1 MTTCSPESESAAD
14 DNVSWRELLRH
25 LPVAVVV
32 YEAVDDGEDFVIR
45 EFNQTAERIEGVA
58 KEQVIGRCLSAA
70 FPRVRELGLFSA
82 LQRVWRTGKPEHHPA
97 SLYEGGRKAGWR
109 ENHVFRIPGGELVA
123 VYDDVSGRKQ
133 VALLQAIRQVTQ
145 VITRERNRESLL
157 QNACL
162 GLTSTRS
169 YYTAWIGLLD
179 AQVGAMRLFQSGL
192 GEDAAAL
199 QERLVLGN
207 WPQCVSRAL
216 GEREVVAIGSVAA
229 MCGDCPISSRCK
241 DGHTIAAR
249 LEHEGMV
256 LGVVVVS
263 MPRELLPDPDELSLF
278 RAVVSDMAAA
288 FHALQVADERAAAER
303 ALQESQQRY
312 RSLFDALD
320 DAAFLADVQTG
331 RILDANRRAEALL
344 GRPRSEIVG
353 MRQAEFH
360 PAEKVDAAGEPF
372 GHAVQNDLADHN
384 SEVIRKDGTIV
395 PVTIKA
401 STFSLSGRFLAV
413 SLLRDVTEQKQ
424 LQAQFRQAQKM
435 EAIGR
440 LAGGVAHDF
449 NNLLTAITGFSELLK
464 SSLDA
469 DDPRHDDIDEVL
481 RSADRAAGLTRQLL
495 AFSRRQVLQPQV
507 LFLNDVVGE
516 TSKMLK
522 RVIGEDI
529 ELRLELAPELDA
541 IEADPGQVHQV
552 IMNLAV
558 NARDAMP
565 KGGKLT
571 IETRNLL
578 LGADQ
583 APADSNAS
591 FGPHVMLAVSDTGVG
606 MDRATIS
613 CLFEP
618 FFTTKPKGQG
628 TGLGLATVYGIVQ
641 QSGGQ
646 ISVDSEPGRGSTFR
660 ICFPRTE
667 KTAAEISDVP
677 DVVRAPRGDETVL
690 VVEDDEAVR
699 CVVRRTLT
707 KAGYAILEASSAEE
721 ALTICENHR
730 EQIHLVL
737 TDVVL
742 PGLGGPELAAR
753 LTGDCAQAAVLY
765 MSGYT
770 DRALVHHGVLDK
782 GTHFL
787 HKPFTPSAL
796 ARKVRAVLDNQPD
809 APHAEALPAEGS
821 ARQRPRVARDP
832 AARTRKK
839 RAMTPNRRKARAKS

>member
-1 MTTCSPESESAAD
+1 MTCSPEGKSAAD
-14 DNVSWRELLRH
+14 GDVSWRELLRH
-25 LPVAVVV
+25 VPVAVVI
-32 YEAVDDGEDFVIR
+32 YEAVDDGEDFIIR
-45 EFNQTAERIEGVA
+45 EFNQTAERIEGVPR
-58 KEQVIGRCLSAA
+58 EQVIDRRVSAA
-70 FPRVRELGLFSA
+70 FPGVQRLGLFSSF
-82 LQRVWRTGKPEHHPA
+82 QRVWRTGNPEHHPA
-97 SLYEGGRKAGWR
+97 SLYEDGRNVGWR
-109 ENHVFRIPGGELVA
+109 ENHVFRVPGGELVA

-133 VALLQAIRQVTQ
+133 VALLRAIRQVTQ
-145 VITRERNRESLL
+145 IITRERTRESLL

-169 YYTAWIGLLD
+169 YYTAWIGVLD

-192 GEDAAAL
+192 GEDGAAL
-199 QERLVLGN
+199 QERLVLGS

-216 GEREVVAIGSVAA
+216 GNPDVVVIGNAA
-229 MCGDCPISSRCK
+229 TTCGDCPVTGRCK
-241 DGHTIAAR
+241 DAQVIAAQ
-249 LEHEGMV
+249 LAHEGIV
-256 LGVVVVS
+256 LGIVVVS

-278 RAVVSDMAAA
+278 RGVVNDLASA
-288 FHALQVADERAAAER
+288 FHAIQVAEERAVAER

-353 MRQAEFH
+353 MRQTEFH
-360 PAEKVDAAGEPF
+360 PSDRAEGAGAPF
-372 GHAVQNDLADHN
+372 VHVLQSDVTDHH

-395 PVTIKA
+395 PVMIKA
-401 STFSLSGRFLAV
+401 STFSLAGRVLAV

-464 SSLDA
+464 SSFDT
-469 DDPRHDDIDEVL
+469 DDPRRDDVDEVL
-481 RSADRAAGLTRQLL
+481 RSAERAAGLTRQLL

-507 LFLNDVVGE
+507 LFLNGVVGE
-516 TSKMLK
+516 SSKMLK

-529 ELRLELAPELDA
+529 ELRLELAPDLDP

-552 IMNLAV
+552 IMNLVV

-578 LGADQ
+578 LSEDHAR
-583 APADSNAS
+583 AHANAS
-591 FGPHVMLAVSDTGVG
+591 SGPHVMLAVSDTGVG
-606 MDRATIS
+606 MDDATLS

-628 TGLGLATVYGIVQ
+628 TGLGLATVYGIVE

-646 ISVDSEPGRGSTFR
+646 ISVDSELGRGTTFR

-667 KTAAEISDVP
+667 KVQAETSAQP

-690 VVEDDEAVR
+690 VVEDDTAVR
-699 CVVRRTLT
+699 GVVRRALT
-707 KAGYAILEASSAEE
+707 RAGYAIREAASAEE
-721 ALTICENHR
+721 ALTICENH
-730 EQIHLVL
+730 QGPVHLVL

-742 PGLGGPELAAR
+742 PGLNGPELAAR
-753 LTGDCAQAAVLY
+753 LTGSCARAAVLF

-770 DRALVHHGVLDK
+770 DRAIVHHGVLDK
-782 GTHFL
+782 GTNFL
-787 HKPFTPSAL
+787 QKPFTPNAL
-796 ARKVRAVLDNQPD
+796 ARKVRAVLDQQSC
-809 APHAEALPAEGS
+809 AVPAEGS
-821 ARQRPRVARDP
+821 GPRDAPGAGQSATRPRKRRAP
-832 AARTRKK
+832 TRG
-839 RAMTPNRRKARAKS
+839 RRKAGKLP